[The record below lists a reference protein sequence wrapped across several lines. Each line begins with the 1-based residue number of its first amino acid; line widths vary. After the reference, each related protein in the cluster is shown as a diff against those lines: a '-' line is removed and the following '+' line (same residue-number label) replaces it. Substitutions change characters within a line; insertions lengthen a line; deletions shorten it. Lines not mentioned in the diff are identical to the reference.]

1 MSRRWVCFDIGE
13 VLIDETRIWSTWAD
27 VLGLPR
33 FTFLA
38 LLGAAIAGGG
48 DHRDAFA
55 LLGVDDWQDREP
67 AVQEAYG
74 GFRSD
79 DLYPDALG
87 TLVAVRDGG
96 FGVAVIG
103 NQPARRHDEL
113 TALGVR
119 PDVMVM
125 SDTLG
130 AQKPAPEF
138 FAAALEAMG
147 GPAPAE
153 VAYVGDRVDNDVRPA
168 AAAGLRPVWL
178 RRGPW
183 GALHRDEPP
192 AAELVVSSLGELP
205 ARLPQL
211 WPS

>member
-1 MSRRWVCFDIGE
+1 MCFDIGE

-38 LLGAAIAGGG
+38 VLGAAIAAGG
-48 DHRDAFA
+48 DHHEAFA
-55 LLGVDDWQDREP
+55 LLGVPDWHEREP
-67 AVQEAYG
+67 EVQEAYG
-74 GFRSD
+74 GFRAE
-79 DLYPDALG
+79 DLHPDALAG
-87 TLVAVRDGG
+87 LRAVHDAG

-113 TALGVR
+113 AALGVR

-130 AQKPAPEF
+130 AQKPTPEF
-138 FAAALEAMG
+138 FAGALAAMG
-147 GPAPAE
+147 GPAPAD

-168 AAAGLRPVWL
+168 AAAGLRTVWQ

-192 AAELVVSSLGELP
+192 AAELVIASLDELP
-205 ARLPQL
+205 GRLPDL
-211 WPS
+211 WP